1 MAGEPRRGDLAYHW
15 VINAKSLRDSKEV
28 RNPLDTILRGQTTTT
43 TTTSGDKNSNE
54 KAKEIIRFT
63 AFSIDSPEIP
73 ATEEH
78 NRVEFDIYGYEFK
91 EVAAGKTVVCHINHI
106 QKGVSRTLGQTPLYL
121 A

>member
-28 RNPLDTILRGQTTTT
+28 RNPLDTVLRGQTTTT

-63 AFSIDSPEIP
+63 AFSIDTPTVPSIEGN
-73 ATEEH
+73 T
-78 NRVEFDIYGYEFK
+78 RVEFDIYGYEFK
-91 EVAAGKTVVCHINHI
+91 EVEDGKTVICHINHI
-106 QKGVSRTLGQTPLYL
+106 QRVDSQQLKI
-121 A
+121 